1 MSRHRRSTRFTAGAQ
16 HVLAPVQ
23 LPVQLPS
30 VKWLNLIIMLL
41 LVASFCFVAGVA
53 WQRLKDR
60 EERREERLKHDLR
73 FDTIDIRARPGKA
86 RGDSFDDVDGTEQKR
101 PPITF

>member
-1 MSRHRRSTRFTAGAQ
+1 MSRHRRSSHFTAGAQ

-41 LVASFCFVAGVA
+41 LVASFCFVGGAA

-60 EERREERLKHDLR
+60 EERLKQDPR
-73 FDTIDIRARPGKA
+73 SKTIVFGARPEQMAGE
-86 RGDSFDDVDGTEQKR
+86 GQDSGR
-101 PPITF
+101 